1 MIQLRHLAS
10 LNQLARVGMLMFA
23 PDTPVSLQ
31 GAATQSDMPWPSA
44 TPESVGLD
52 STALA
57 SLDADFASGKY
68 PYVDSMLIIR
78 AGKNVYERTYSH
90 DYREIYCKEARTKG
104 PLNTRLTGIYNY
116 FDPQYHPYYQATDAH
131 TMQSVTKTITSVII
145 GIAMHRNEFHAEIA
159 SPILHFFDI
168 SRIKNLDDR
177 KRLITL
183 GDLLTMRSGLD
194 WDEDLPYN
202 DPRNGSSA
210 MEACDDW
217 VQFVIDRP
225 MTHEPGTFFAYSSGV
240 SELLGY
246 IFQKATGQ
254 DIEAYATEH
263 LFKVLGFK
271 HHYWKRTPLGLVDT
285 EGGLYLRV
293 HDLAK
298 IGDVYLHDGMWKGQ
312 RLVSSDWVQ
321 QSITPSTD
329 ARQGMKY
336 GFQWW
341 LIPHGTAPERLAW
354 AALGLGGQRLL
365 VLPEEELIMVFTGW
379 NILAESSLNS
389 REVIARISPALRPL
403 AR

>member
-44 TPESVGLD
+44 TPESAGLD
-52 STALA
+52 SAALA
-57 SLDADFASGKY
+57 SLDADFVSGKY

-78 AGKNVYERTYSH
+78 AGKNVYERTYSR
-90 DYREIYCKEARTKG
+90 DYQEIYYKEARTKG

-116 FDPQYHPYYQATDAH
+116 FDPQYHPYYQPTDAH

-183 GDLLTMRSGLD
+183 RDLLTMRSGLD

-217 VQFVIDRP
+217 VQFVIDQP
-225 MTHEPGTFFAYSSGV
+225 MTHAPGTFFAYSSGV